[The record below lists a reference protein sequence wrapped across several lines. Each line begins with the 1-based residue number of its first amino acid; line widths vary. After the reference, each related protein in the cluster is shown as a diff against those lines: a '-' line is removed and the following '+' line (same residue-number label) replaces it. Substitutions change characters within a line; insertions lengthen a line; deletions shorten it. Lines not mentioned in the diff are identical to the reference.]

1 MDRDSE
7 NPTYIHTTETL
18 WSESGK
24 KYQFE
29 KYRPKIEFLKS
40 HFGGRF
46 SDIRI
51 LDVGVGYGVFLH
63 FLEKEYG
70 LNRLF
75 GMDPFP
81 RSIEIAKNY
90 SSAEIYKGD
99 IRDEPWPVGS
109 GLFDV
114 ISSFDVV
121 EHLEDPGGFFRK
133 AGKYLADGGL
143 IIVTTPN
150 KSFPYRMRSVP
161 GFGIRDTNPTH
172 INVNPPRYWKRL
184 ARENG
189 FEIVKA
195 WKGEHLAHTRIFPRL
210 FRNLCGVLGLDHRKI
225 PLINSFEQSFCMV
238 LSAGSLPSAGNK
250 PER

>member
-1 MDRDSE
+1 MERDSE
-7 NPTYIHTTETL
+7 NLTYTHTTDTL

-29 KYRPKIEFLKS
+29 KYKPKIEFLKR
-40 HFGGRF
+40 HFGERF
-46 SDIRI
+46 KDIRI

-63 FLEKEYG
+63 FLENEYD
-70 LNRLF
+70 LKKLF

-81 RSIEIAKNY
+81 KSIEIARKY
-90 SSAEIYKGD
+90 SSAEICQGD
-99 IRDEPWPVGS
+99 IRDELWPVGS
-109 GLFDV
+109 EPFDV

-121 EHLEDPGGFFRK
+121 EHLEDPQNFFRK
-133 AGKYLADGGL
+133 AGKYLGADGL

-150 KSFPYRMRSVP
+150 KGFPYRMRSVP

-172 INVNPPRYWKRL
+172 INVKPPRYWKKL
-184 ARENG
+184 ALENG

-195 WKGEHLAHTRIFPRL
+195 WKGEHLAHTRIFPKL
-210 FRNLCGVLGLDHRKI
+210 FRNLCGVFGLDHRRI
-225 PLINSFEQSFCMV
+225 PLINSFEQSFCMI
-238 LSAGSLPSAGNK
+238 LSVGSLPSAGEK